1 MNNLIL
7 LPLLIPLLAGL
18 VTVLY
23 KPYRREI
30 TIIASAVAGVIALTL
45 SFHAVN
51 EMMVI
56 NFGGWQSPYG
66 IQFAGDFISL
76 SLSGISLILT
86 SLILMYGLH
95 RPEYENDKLPFI
107 LFLLVGVN
115 GSFLTADIFNLFVQ
129 FEVMLLASFVLM
141 AIGNRAAQFKAS
153 IPYIV
158 INIIGSWIFL
168 AAIAMTYRLYGT
180 LNYAHLSIRVQD
192 HGMSDHAILIAL
204 LYLLVFAL
212 KSALILFMWL
222 PKSYAVLSTE
232 NSAIFSALL
241 TKVGVYAMIRFFT
254 VIFSVHAAVT
264 HEVLLVGSIFTMIIG
279 SIGVLAYRSI
289 KYMICYQIILSIG
302 IILFGLSTHTDAGL
316 QGALLYLMNDMLIKG
331 LLFLVAGIIIRDL
344 HISTVHA
351 HHGAIKQYPLLGTIF
366 LLVTLTIGGVP
377 PFGGFAGKLL
387 IIEGG
392 LHDRSYIGTIVM
404 IIASLIALYTLIRMF
419 LKIFFG
425 EVDKMR
431 THDIPKHQYGVMVVI
446 LILSFCITLF
456 AQPIIDML
464 SHFDVD
470 QYNQF
475 LIKGDEK

>member
-30 TIIASAVAGVIALTL
+30 AITASAVAGVLALTL
-45 SFHAVN
+45 SYHAVDD
-51 EMMVI
+51 MMVI
-56 NFGGWQSPYG
+56 NFGGWQAPYG

-76 SLSGISLILT
+76 ALSGISLVLT
-86 SLILMYGLH
+86 SLILLYGLN
-95 RPEYENDKLPFI
+95 RPEHENAQLPFI

-141 AIGNRAAQFKAS
+141 AIGNRAVQFKAS

-158 INIIGSWIFL
+158 INIIGSWLFL

-180 LNYAHLSIRVQD
+180 LNYAHLSVRVQE

-264 HEVLLVGSIFTMIIG
+264 HEVLLIGSILTMVIG

-302 IILFGLSTHTDAGL
+302 IILFGLSTYTDAGL
-316 QGALLYLMNDMLIKG
+316 QGAQLYLMNDMLTKG
-331 LLFLVAGIIIRDL
+331 LLFLIAGTIIRDL
-344 HISTVHA
+344 HISTLQGQ
-351 HHGAIKQYPLLGTIF
+351 HGLIKKHPLLGAIF
-366 LLVTLTIGGVP
+366 LMVTLTIGGVP

-392 LHDRSYIGTIVM
+392 LQDESYIGTLVV
-404 IIASLIALYTLIRMF
+404 IIASLIALYALIRMF
-419 LKIFFG
+419 LKVFFG
-425 EVDKMR
+425 EDGKTR
-431 THDIPKHQYGVMVVI
+431 DYDIPQHQYGV
-446 LILSFCITLF
+446 LITLLCLSIGITLF
-456 AQPIIDML
+456 AQPLIEML
-464 SHFDVD
+464 SHFDVSH
-470 QYNQF
+470 YNQ
-475 LIKGDEK
+475 LLLKGGEK